1 MQTVP
6 LEKNG
11 HPEDR
16 EKHPSEAPSLLG
28 QLLKKEVGSILVK
41 GEPGTGKTTLALE
54 LLALYKRGVYV
65 STRVSL
71 EQLIEHQ
78 KELSRLFE
86 DGAIIEMGMQKASPK
101 NDSYFFD
108 SRYSDPRDFLN
119 SLLEVVLKIAKP
131 LIILDSWDSIA
142 TITERTER
150 LKVEQGISFIA
161 GGHDAKV
168 LFISE
173 EPNMTTTDYL
183 VDAVVTLKNEIRDG
197 NRFRRIEWNKLR
209 GSAIPLWSTLYT
221 LDGGRF
227 TPIITDALLTIPS
240 PPFKLHRPIPHG
252 ETYYSS
258 GSKDLDDFFGGGI
271 PKKRHILFELGRYV
285 SSFEAFNPLA
295 SMMRMNF
302 IANGGSAILIPSSGS
317 AGSQLQILYRH
328 LDAKDVE
335 ARFRAGYFG
344 NSVGSSTCHFE
355 LDSSSWEKS
364 CEIIGRVAKEIKG
377 PEGRP
382 CIYSISSEIIGHVF
396 EHDHAVRFFQR
407 VIQRVRASED
417 VLLSVAPF
425 GSSLGNE
432 LSSMCDICVKIE
444 QVEGATVMHSV
455 KPRSQLYNVKS
466 GYSGEYLTYRLKP
479 LV

>member
-6 LEKNG
+6 LDKNG
-11 HPEDR
+11 R
-16 EKHPSEAPSLLG
+16 VEKGEIRASDAAGILG

-54 LLALYKRGVYV
+54 LLALHKRGVYI

-86 DGAIIEMGMQKASPK
+86 DGSIIDMGKQKPNAR
-101 NDSYFFD
+101 NDSYFYD
-108 SRYSDPRDFLN
+108 SRYSDPKDFLN
-119 SLLEVVLKIAKP
+119 SLLEVVLKITKP

-150 LKVEQGISFIA
+150 LKVEQGINFIA
-161 GGHDAKV
+161 SGHDAKV

-173 EPNMTTTDYL
+173 EPSMTTTDYL

-227 TPIITDALLTIPS
+227 TPVTTDALLTIPS
-240 PPFKLHRPIPHG
+240 PPFRPYKPIPHVAN
-252 ETYYSS
+252 YYSS
-258 GSKDLDDFFGGGI
+258 GSEDLDNFFGGGV
-271 PKKRHILFELGRYV
+271 PKRRHILFELGRYV
-285 SSFEAFNPLA
+285 SSFEAFNPL
-295 SMMRMNF
+295 SSIIRLNF
-302 IANGGSAILIPSSGS
+302 IANGGSAIFVPSSGS

-328 LDAKDVE
+328 LDSKDVE
-335 ARFRAGYFG
+335 SRFRAGYFG
-344 NSVGSSTCHFE
+344 NAVGSSTCHFE
-355 LDSSSWEKS
+355 LDSASWERS

-377 PEGRP
+377 PEEKP
-382 CIYSISSEIIGHVF
+382 CFYSISSEIIGHVF
-396 EHDHAVRFFQR
+396 EHDDAVRFFQR
-407 VIQRVRASED
+407 VVQRVRASED
-417 VLLSVAPF
+417 VLLSVATY

-432 LSSMCDICVKIE
+432 LGSMCDICVKIE
-444 QVEGATVMHSV
+444 QIDGATVMYSV

-466 GYSGEYLTYRLKP
+466 EYSDGCPSYELKP